1 MSNNLIMKI
10 GFLKPATTTVECG
23 NHFRKIKNL
32 IINDLAEEEEEEE
45 EEEELK
51 VSIHCNKWILTKML
65 EFEGHWDDDARQM
78 HTLLHNQLILNAKS
92 ST

>member
-1 MSNNLIMKI
+1 MNNNLIAKI

-32 IINDLAEEEEEEE
+32 IINDLAEEE
-45 EEEELK
+45 LK

-65 EFEGHWDDDARQM
+65 ELEGHWDDDARQM
-78 HTLLHNQLILNAKS
+78 HTLLHNQLTLNVKS
-92 ST
+92 NT